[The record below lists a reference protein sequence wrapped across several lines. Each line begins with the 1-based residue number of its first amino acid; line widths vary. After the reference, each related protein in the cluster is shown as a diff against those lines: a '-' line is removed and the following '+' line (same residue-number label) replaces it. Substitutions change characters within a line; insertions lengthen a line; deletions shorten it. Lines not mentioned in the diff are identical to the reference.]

1 MEDWKQILRRN
12 GLKVT
17 SQRLAILQMLDN
29 AADMHLT
36 AEEIY
41 DSVRK
46 EEPEIGLAT
55 VYRTIQTMAERN
67 ILEKLN
73 LGDGC
78 VRYELSHRREQRDDG
93 KQQHRHHHLVCLGCK
108 QISSFE
114 DDLLEQLEAEIYEK
128 NGFVVT
134 DHDVK
139 LFGYC
144 RSCRESRR
152 IGKEHFDQNA
162 DFTE

>member
-1 MEDWKQILRRN
+1 MEDWKQILRKN
-12 GLKVT
+12 GIKVT
-17 SQRLAILQMLDN
+17 SQRLAILQKLDN
-29 AADMHLT
+29 TADMHLT

-55 VYRTIQTMAERN
+55 VYRTIQLLAEQN

-78 VRYELSHRREQRDDG
+78 IRYELNHQRKSSFDG
-93 KQQHRHHHLVCLGCK
+93 KKQHHHHHLVCLGCK
-108 QISSFE
+108 QIFSFE

-139 LFGYC
+139 LYGYC
-144 RSCRESRR
+144 RTCRKNK
-152 IGKEHFDQNA
+152 KELIDRG
-162 DFTE
+162 

>member
-1 MEDWKQILRRN
+1 MEDWKQILRKN
-12 GLKVT
+12 GIKVT
-17 SQRLAILQMLDN
+17 SQRLAILQKLDN
-29 AADMHLT
+29 TADMHLT

-55 VYRTIQTMAERN
+55 VYRTIQLLAEKN

-78 VRYELSHRREQRDDG
+78 VRYELNHQRKCSLNG
-93 KQQHRHHHLVCLGCK
+93 KKQHHHHHLVCLGCK
-108 QISSFE
+108 QIFSFE
-114 DDLLEQLEAEIYEK
+114 DDLLEQLEAEIYGK

-139 LFGYC
+139 LYGYC
-144 RSCRESRR
+144 RACRKSRKDLIDR
-152 IGKEHFDQNA
+152 G
-162 DFTE
+162 

>member
-1 MEDWKQILRRN
+1 MEHWKQVLRKN

-17 SQRLAILQMLDN
+17 SQRLAILQMLGNTSDI
-29 AADMHLT
+29 HLT

-46 EEPEIGLAT
+46 KEPDIGLAT
-55 VYRTIQTMAERN
+55 VYRTIQAFTECN

-78 VRYELSHRREQRDDG
+78 VRYELSHRQEG
-93 KQQHRHHHLVCLGCK
+93 KEGQKKHHHHHLVCLDCK
-108 QISSFE
+108 QIFSFE

-128 NGFVVT
+128 NGFSVT

-139 LFGYC
+139 LYGYC
-144 RSCRESRR
+144 KDCREKKGR
-152 IGKEHFDQNA
+152 Q
-162 DFTE
+162 

>member
-1 MEDWKQILRRN
+1 MEDWKQVLRRN

-78 VRYELSHRREQRDDG
+78 VRYELSHRRGYRDDG
-93 KQQHRHHHLVCLGCK
+93 KQQHRHHHLVCLGCR
-108 QISSFE
+108 QIFSFE

-144 RSCRESRR
+144 KNCRNSRR
-152 IGKEHFDQNA
+152 MEGESYG
-162 DFTE
+162 